1 VHVVI
6 RRGLQHLLAR
16 NVLRVAVFL
25 PLALLVA
32 GVVAN
37 PNRTVAD
44 IVTRERV
51 LLAFAGAAAVVLRFR
66 SQLSLWLDRRF
77 FREAHD
83 AEQVLLALMDDV
95 RASDSLA
102 QTARLVGE
110 RVQGALH
117 SERIL
122 VFYRDLH
129 GGHLG
134 VRHSSTGG
142 HRELRL
148 PDDSPLLGAL
158 EREGRVRDVLAAT
171 DDMDEGDRQ
180 WLTQTSARLL
190 VPIGGGDRK
199 LVGLIVLGEK
209 QSGQPY
215 TRTDCRLLEG
225 VSAQIGIVYENTA
238 SREHLA
244 SEEREKREALS
255 RLAERCIVSLK
266 ECPACG
272 ACYDGTEEA
281 CARDATPLRPS
292 LPVARTIEGKYRLE
306 RLIGRGGMGAVY
318 AATDLRL
325 GRAVA
330 VKIITARLFGEHD
343 ALRRFEREARTAAAL
358 QHRNV
363 VAIYDYGQVG
373 DGAYFVMEL
382 LDGVTLRDDLHL
394 RGHMSPP
401 EAATVFD
408 QVLEAL
414 QVAHARGIVH
424 RDLKPDNVFLAREV
438 GGGTVVKILD
448 FGLAKV
454 RQAGAR
460 EPGSLTL
467 PGAVIGTLGYSSP
480 EQLAGRP
487 VDERTDIFALGIM
500 VAEAITGA
508 HPFAANPSEVVTA
521 ILHQAF
527 RLEGDGP
534 EVKTLESVL
543 STCLAKD
550 RAERIAS
557 AAEVQHMLIPALRRC
572 PGVRV
577 SASAR
582 RSLDGAGVTRS
593 RTPIGPTT
601 T

>member
-6 RRGLQHLLAR
+6 RRGLQYLLAP

-51 LLAFAGAAAVVLRFR
+51 LLAFAGAAVVVLRFR

-77 FREAHD
+77 FREVHD

-148 PDDSPLLGAL
+148 PDGSPLLGAL

-209 QSGQPY
+209 RSGQPY
-215 TRTDCRLLEG
+215 TRTEGRLLEG
-225 VSAQIGIVYENTA
+225 VSAQIGIVYEKTA
-238 SREHLA
+238 SRERLA

-281 CARDATPLRPS
+281 CARDATPLRLS

-306 RLIGRGGMGAVY
+306 HLIGRGGMGAVY

-363 VAIYDYGQVG
+363 VAIYDYGQIG

-382 LDGVTLRDDLHL
+382 LDGVTLRDDLHA

-424 RDLKPDNVFLAREV
+424 RDLKPDNVFLAKEV

-508 HPFAANPSEVVTA
+508 HPFAANPNEVVTA
-521 ILHQAF
+521 ILHQPF
-527 RLEGDGP
+527 RLEGDAP
-534 EVKTLESVL
+534 EVKALESVL
-543 STCLAKD
+543 SRCLAKM
-550 RAERIAS
+550 RAERTAS

-577 SASAR
+577 SPSAPR
-582 RSLDGAGVTRS
+582 NLDGAGVTRS

-601 T
+601 

>member
-1 VHVVI
+1 MHVVI
-6 RRGLQHLLAR
+6 RRGLQYLLAR

-32 GVVAN
+32 RVVAD

-51 LLAFAGAAAVVLRFR
+51 SLALAGAAAVVLRFR
-66 SQLSLWLDRRF
+66 PQLGRWLDRRF

-83 AEQVLLALMDDV
+83 AEQMLLALMDEV
-95 RASDSLA
+95 RGSDSLA
-102 QTARLVGE
+102 HTARLVGE

-122 VFYRDLH
+122 VFYRDRH

-142 HRELRL
+142 YRELRL
-148 PDDSPLLGAL
+148 PDGSPLLGAL
-158 EREGRVRDVLAAT
+158 EREGRARDVLAAG
-171 DDMDEGDRQ
+171 DHVDEGDRQ
-180 WLTQTSARLL
+180 WLTQTSARLV
-190 VPIGGGDRK
+190 VPIGGGDRT
-199 LVGLIVLGEK
+199 LVGLIVLGAK
-209 QSGQPY
+209 LSGQPY
-215 TRTDCRLLEG
+215 TRMDRRLLEG
-225 VSAQIGIVYENTA
+225 VSAQIGIAYENMA
-238 SREHLA
+238 SRER
-244 SEEREKREALS
+244 STPEEREKREVLS
-255 RLAERCIVSLK
+255 GVAERCIVPLR
-266 ECPACG
+266 ECPVCG
-272 ACYDGTEEA
+272 TCYDGTEEA
-281 CARDATPLRPS
+281 CARDAAPLRLS

-330 VKIITARLFGEHD
+330 VKVVTARLFGEQE

-363 VAIYDYGQVG
+363 VAIHDYGQVG

-382 LDGVTLRDDLHL
+382 LDGVTLRDDLHT
-394 RGHMSPP
+394 RGPMSPP

-408 QVLEAL
+408 QALEAL
-414 QVAHARGIVH
+414 RVAHARGIVH
-424 RDLKPDNVFLAREV
+424 RDLKPDNVFLAREA
-438 GGGTVVKILD
+438 GAGTVVKILD

-534 EVKTLESVL
+534 EVKALESVL
-543 STCLAKD
+543 AMCLAKD
-550 RAERIAS
+550 RAERTAS
-557 AAEVQHMLIPALRRC
+557 AAEVQHVLIPALRRC

-582 RSLDGAGVTRS
+582 RNLDGAGVTRS